1 MDKLFQ
7 FVNLLPMPV
16 WLAMMVAPRAQV
28 TQKASRSSVVFGLA
42 ALSYVFSLLLS
53 VVIGRK
59 QGSAAISPA
68 DFTSLDGIR
77 KGLGTKEGAL
87 AAWSHMLALDLFAGA
102 WIYRKSMRL
111 DAPGLGAGAVAV
123 LHADDR
129 AVWPADVPGVAYFGR
144 PTAGVDSFRRLRT
157 NRCIHL
163 S

>member
-42 ALSYVFSLLLS
+42 ALSYVLSLLLS
-53 VVIGRK
+53 VFTGRK
-59 QGSAAISPA
+59 QGSRAISPT

-77 KGLGTKEGAL
+77 RGLGTREGAL

-102 WIYRKSMRL
+102 WIYRESMRL
-111 DAPGLGAGAVAV
+111 DAPAWVRVPSLLFTLLTGPFGLLLFLVWRVAGGGQPVSIPSE
-123 LHADDR
+123 D
-129 AVWPADVPGVAYFGR
+129 
-144 PTAGVDSFRRLRT
+144 
-157 NRCIHL
+157 
-163 S
+163 

>member
-53 VVIGRK
+53 VFMGRK
-59 QGSAAISPA
+59 QGSQAISPA

-102 WIYRKSMRL
+102 WIYRESMRL
-111 DAPGLGAGAVAV
+111 DAPGWVRVPSLFFTLMTGPFGLLLFLVWRVLGARQSVSIPT
-123 LHADDR
+123 DD
-129 AVWPADVPGVAYFGR
+129 
-144 PTAGVDSFRRLRT
+144 
-157 NRCIHL
+157 
-163 S
+163 